1 MRYCCCCSLTKSCLT
16 LQPRGLQHA
25 RLPYPPLSPGVCSN
39 FCPIELVMLSNHL
52 ILYHPS
58 PFAFSLSQHQDL
70 FQGVFLFTSGGQ
82 SIGTS
87 ALTSVLPVNEYSGL
101 ISFRTDWFDLLAFHG
116 TVKSLLQHHIQ
127 KYQFFNTQKTIGLTI
142 QPLLA
147 K

>member
-39 FCPIELVMLSNHL
+39 VCPIELVMLSNHL

-101 ISFRTDWFDLLAFHG
+101 ISFRTDWFDLLAVQGFEFESTTILKH
-116 TVKSLLQHHIQ
+116 
-127 KYQFFNTQKTIGLTI
+127 QFFGTQSSLWSSSCTDY
-142 QPLLA
+142 PW
-147 K
+147 